1 MDLKKSQYNHTIEY
15 YVLLNM
21 NEQQL
26 YNNMGDSESGI
37 LRKQVSMMPHVKEW
51 ITATHNMMNLKN
63 IMLHENSSPRRP
75 HTIVTIPII
84 IRNTQN

>member
-37 LRKQVSMMPHVKEW
+37 LRKQVSMMPHVKE
-51 ITATHNMMNLKN
+51 
-63 IMLHENSSPRRP
+63 
-75 HTIVTIPII
+75 
-84 IRNTQN
+84 